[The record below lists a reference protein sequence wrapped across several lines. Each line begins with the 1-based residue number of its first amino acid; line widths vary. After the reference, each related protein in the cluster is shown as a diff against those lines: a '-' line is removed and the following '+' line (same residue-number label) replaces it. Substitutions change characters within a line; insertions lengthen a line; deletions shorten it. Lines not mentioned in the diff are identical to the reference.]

1 MNSWRIIQCG
11 TDGVT
16 DFAVSELKKY
26 IRMMDSTA
34 IVDIILWKPGYE
46 LSDRVLFVGINDE
59 LAKNVPAVEDTE
71 LDDAIA
77 ISFKDGRGYIT
88 GSNTRSVLIAVYR
101 FLREV
106 GCSFVRPGID
116 GDIIPKKNALEDSV
130 EINEAASY
138 RHRGVCI
145 EGAPNYEHISD
156 LIDWLPKNAMNGYFT
171 QFGTPRG
178 FYRRWYHHTENPTL
192 EEEPITDDE
201 MEGLTNAI
209 ETEVFRRG
217 LMYHTI
223 GHGWNCVDAFNI
235 NDRKNWVRGVTKP
248 CPEYA
253 QYIALI
259 NGKREP
265 LPRYAPGDTNLCYS
279 MPYVRNAMTDA
290 VVEYCKTH
298 PKTAY
303 LHFWLADGLN
313 NHCECENCQ
322 KMVPADWYVTMLN
335 ELDEKLTAAGL
346 DTRVVFL
353 IYVDL
358 LWEPEK
364 VRINNPERFTLMFA
378 PITRDY
384 SNSFKLDK
392 SIDLD
397 NYELPPYVRNKL
409 PMPYAVEE
417 NVARLR
423 RWQKMFGGDSFDF
436 DYHLMWAHYSDPS
449 YMHIAR
455 IMYEDMVGME
465 DIGLNGMNSCQ
476 EQRIFFPSGIVME
489 VMARTLWNKTEGY
502 EAICADYYNRCYGKD
517 GGLVYAFFDTLGKLF
532 DAPALRGQAVLR
544 SDGYDGAAAPDGT
557 VDKAA
562 QIKAL
567 KQIKPTLHSFAE
579 VVERNLDI
587 TDMAARQSW
596 VYLKYYLTYA
606 EMLADAFIARAEDNA
621 ELAYTLYE
629 KWKEYVRQIE
639 PQIHRVFEVYEAV
652 CSLNKFFP
660 KPESK

>member
-1 MNSWRIIQCG
+1 MNSWRILQCG
-11 TDGVT
+11 TDGVI
-16 DFAVSELKKY
+16 DFAISELKKY
-26 IRMMDSTA
+26 IRMMDRSA
-34 IVDIILWKPGYE
+34 IIDVILWGKGYE
-46 LSDRVLFVGINDE
+46 FSGKGIFVGINEE
-59 LAKNVPAVEDTE
+59 LAANVAAVEDCE

-77 ISFKDGRGYIT
+77 ISVEKGNGYIT
-88 GSNTRSVLIAVYR
+88 GSNTRSVLLAVYR

-106 GCSFVRPGID
+106 GCSFVRPGPE
-116 GDIIPKKNALEDSV
+116 GDIIPQKNALQDV
-130 EINEAASY
+130 VKVNESASY
-138 RHRGVCI
+138 RHRGICI

-171 QFGTPRG
+171 QFGTPTG
-178 FYRRWYHHTENPTL
+178 FIRRWYDHSLNPGIA
-192 EEEPITDDE
+192 EDPITDDE
-201 MEGLTNAI
+201 IEGMTKAFEN
-209 ETEVFRRG
+209 EVFRRG

-223 GHGWNCVDAFNI
+223 GHGWACIDAFNV
-235 NDRKNWVRGVTKP
+235 NNKKDWVRGVTKP

-313 NHCECENCQ
+313 NHCECEECQ
-322 KMVPADWYVTMLN
+322 KMVPSDWYVTMLN
-335 ELDEKLTAAGL
+335 ELDEKLTAEGL
-346 DTRVVFL
+346 DTRIVFL

-364 VRINNPERFTLMFA
+364 VRIKNPKRFTLMFA

-397 NYELPPYVRNKL
+397 NYELSPYVRNKL

-455 IMYEDMVGME
+455 IMYEDMVGLE

-489 VMARTLWNKTEGY
+489 VMAQTLWNKKQSFE
-502 EAICADYYNRCYGKD
+502 EICSEYFERCYGSD
-517 GGLVYAFFDTLGKLF
+517 GQKVYKFFDTLGKLF

-544 SDGYDGAAAPDGT
+544 ADGYDGAAAADGT
-557 VDKAA
+557 VDKEA
-562 QIKAL
+562 QILAL
-567 KQIKPTLHSFAE
+567 KKIKPVLDDFRDT
-579 VVERNLDI
+579 VNQNLGNSDYAI
-587 TDMAARQSW
+587 DRSW
-596 VYLKYYLTYA
+596 QYMQYYLKYA
-606 EMLADAFIARAEDNA
+606 ELLADAFIARAEENDS
-621 ELAYTLYE
+621 LAFQLYE
-629 KWKEYVRQIE
+629 KWKDYICEIE
-639 PQIHRVFEVYEAV
+639 PEIHRVFEVYEAV
-652 CSLNKFFP
+652 CSVRKFFP
-660 KPESK
+660 EPESK

>member
-1 MNSWRIIQCG
+1 MNIWRLIQCG
-11 TDGVT
+11 DDTVT
-16 DFAVSELKKY
+16 DFAICELKRY
-26 IRMMDSTA
+26 IRTMDRSA
-34 IVDIILWKPGYE
+34 IVDVILWKKGYE
-46 LSDRVLFVGINDE
+46 LSGKGILIGINDE
-59 LAKNVPAVEDTE
+59 LATLVPEVEDNE

-77 ISFKDGRGYIT
+77 IKVENGNGYIT
-88 GSNTRSVLIAVYR
+88 ASNPRSVLIAVYR

-106 GCSFVRPGID
+106 GCSFVRPGPE
-116 GDIIPKKNALEDSV
+116 GDIIPEKNALEDTV
-130 EINEAASY
+130 NVVEAASY

-145 EGAPNYEHISD
+145 EGAPNFEHIAD
-156 LIDWLPKNAMNGYFT
+156 LVDWLPKNAMNGYFT

-178 FYRRWYHHTENPTL
+178 FIRRWYNHTYNPTM
-192 EEEPITDDE
+192 ENEPITDDE
-201 MEGLTNAI
+201 IEGLVIALENEI
-209 ETEVFRRG
+209 FRRG

-223 GHGWNCVDAFNI
+223 GHGWTCIDAFNI
-235 NDRKNWVRGVTKP
+235 NNKNDWVRGQTKP

-265 LPRYAPGDTNLCYS
+265 LPRNSPGDTNLCYS

-313 NHCECENCQ
+313 NHCECENCK

-335 ELDEKLTAAGL
+335 ELDEKLTAEGL

-358 LWEPEK
+358 LWEPQQVK
-364 VRINNPERFTLMFA
+364 INHPERFTLMFA

-392 SIDLD
+392 LVDLD
-397 NYELPPYVRNKL
+397 NYELAPYVRNNL

-455 IMYEDMVGME
+455 IMYEDMVGLE

-489 VMARTLWNKTEGY
+489 VMARALWNKKESF
-502 EAICADYYNRCYGKD
+502 EDICADYFDRCYGKD
-517 GGLVYAFFDTLGKLF
+517 GKKVYEFFDTLGRLF
-532 DAPALRGQAVLR
+532 DAPALRGQAVIR
-544 SDGYDGAAAPDGT
+544 ADGYDGASQPDGS
-557 VDKAA
+557 VDRDSQLAA
-562 QIKAL
+562 LRK
-567 KQIKPTLHSFAE
+567 IKPTIESFSKTVSE
-579 VVERNLDI
+579 NKNQENYGLS
-587 TDMAARQSW
+587 QSW
-596 VYLKYYLTYA
+596 FYLEQYLPYA
-606 EMLADAFIARAEDNA
+606 DMLADAFIAKFEDNNK
-621 ELAYTLYE
+621 LAYELYVKFKDYICE
-629 KWKEYVRQIE
+629 IE
-639 PQIHRVFEVYEAV
+639 PRIHRVFEVYEAV

-660 KPESK
+660 EENN